1 MGSYQ
6 LPVASYQLK
15 NRVKQSG
22 QYVKVRHFRRGRSM
36 YRPALALILIILL
49 IWMAQVVVAQD
60 NPPPNSVTADDV
72 NAVARDMYCPVC
84 ENIPLDVCPTAA
96 CQQWR
101 EEIRTQLEEGQTPD
115 QIKTSFVARYGDRVV
130 GTPQDPTL
138 RGLSLVT
145 PWIVAVIA
153 VLVAITTVVRWR
165 RNRPV
170 PSAAALAGAGIPASL
185 TDDDYRARL
194 EQDLLARR

>member
-1 MGSYQ
+1 MC
-6 LPVASYQLK
+6 
-15 NRVKQSG
+15 
-22 QYVKVRHFRRGRSM
+22 
-36 YRPALALILIILL
+36 RPAVTLL
-49 IWMAQVVVAQD
+49 LMLFTLWLAQVATAQD
-60 NPPPNSVTADDV
+60 NPPANLVTADEV

-138 RGLSLVT
+138 RALSLVT
-145 PWIVAVIA
+145 PWLVAVIA
-153 VLVAITTVVRWR
+153 ILVAITTVVRWR
-165 RNRPV
+165 RNRPAA
-170 PSAAALAGAGIPASL
+170 SAASLVGTSASM